1 MAKEVI
7 QAKRLGISPEELLN
21 QSLKNVPEGCEGLLF
36 QPYFTPNITMPTARG
51 AIIGFSDA
59 HTRIHLYRAIIEGI
73 NFALIDG
80 MKVMEQR
87 AGHKFQAIY
96 LGGGGSQSD
105 EICQITAHMFGLPV
119 VRTQTYEATG
129 IGCALAA
136 FVGIGVFESY
146 EDGVKAMV
154 HEKDRFEPDEKFIRF
169 MMSCIQMYTRRSMG
183 SCHLFISGFMRFII
197 GNRNDE
203 KHQRIYMVFR
213 N

>member
-1 MAKEVI
+1 MI

-87 AGHKFQAIY
+87 AM
-96 LGGGGSQSD
+96 
-105 EICQITAHMFGLPV
+105 T
-119 VRTQTYEATG
+119 
-129 IGCALAA
+129 
-136 FVGIGVFESY
+136 
-146 EDGVKAMV
+146 
-154 HEKDRFEPDEKFIRF
+154 
-169 MMSCIQMYTRRSMG
+169 MMKNQ
-183 SCHLFISGFMRFII
+183 
-197 GNRNDE
+197 
-203 KHQRIYMVFR
+203 K
-213 N
+213 